1 MHAQRHWRALT
12 SMQSHQERSVRPLQV
27 SRPKAAAPARGR
39 GPLFV
44 PLSRS
49 SREAIRTNLWA
60 LPTFMVVLIV
70 GLFVATYGLDVEAAA
85 GRVALPTWVS
95 SGGPDVA
102 RQILIAIAAAVIT
115 VAGLVFSITILV
127 LQLASQQFGPRMMRN
142 FIRDIGTQASL
153 GVFVATFVYS
163 VLALQ
168 AVRDPPQIFVPRL
181 STSVALALVLV
192 NLGVLIYFIDHVAA
206 SIQLTSVVSGIAQD
220 FRTTLAQLQAD
231 EWQLGQLG
239 ADEDDFDAL
248 TRSADH
254 GDSIAAQESG
264 FLQAIGYKRLVA
276 IATESDAVIRLLH
289 RPGHF
294 VVAGQPLARV
304 IPPTAVGPVS
314 RALLR
319 THLVG
324 PNRTLTQDPGFAI
337 DQLVEV
343 ALRALSPAVNDTF
356 TALNCIDWLGDC
368 LCHAY
373 SQRLPSGIYCDAS
386 GNVRVV
392 EPVITYD
399 RLLKGA
405 TDKIRQAGRGMP
417 AILIR
422 QLEYMQKVM
431 TLVSIPGQREVLL
444 HHARMVLRASEES
457 VSEESDRRD
466 VQAAYDVL
474 AAITSELWDG

>member
-1 MHAQRHWRALT
+1 
-12 SMQSHQERSVRPLQV
+12 MQSRQRNLHPLPRPQ
-27 SRPKAAAPARGR
+27 PARGR
-39 GPLFV
+39 GSLLV

-60 LPTFMVVLIV
+60 LPSFMVVLIV
-70 GLFVATYGLDVEAAA
+70 GLFAVTYGIDAQAAA
-85 GRVALPTWVS
+85 GVLVLPAWLS

-102 RQILIAIAAAVIT
+102 RQILIAIATAVIT
-115 VAGLVFSITILV
+115 VAGVVFSITILV
-127 LQLASQQFGPRMMRN
+127 LQLASQQFGPRMLRN
-142 FIRDIGTQASL
+142 FIRDLGTQASL
-153 GVFVATFVYS
+153 GAFVATFVYS

-168 AVRDPPQIFVPRL
+168 VVTDPPQSFVPHL
-181 STSVALALVLV
+181 STSVAVALVLLD
-192 NLGVLIYFIDHVAA
+192 LGVLIYFIDHVAS
-206 SIQLTSVVSGIAQD
+206 SIQLTSVVSDIAQD

-231 EWQLGQLG
+231 EWQLVQRG
-239 ADEDDFDAL
+239 AAADDLVAVAR
-248 TRSADH
+248 TADM

-264 FLQAIGYKRLVA
+264 FLQAVGYKRLVA
-276 IATESDAVIRLLH
+276 IATQSDAVIRLLH

-304 IPPTAVGPVS
+304 IPPSAVGVVS
-314 RALLR
+314 RALVR

-373 SQRLPSGIYCDAS
+373 SQRLPSGIYCDAY
-386 GNVRVV
+386 GTVRVI
-392 EPVITYD
+392 EPVITYE

-422 QLEYMQKVM
+422 QLESLQKVM
-431 TLVSIPGQREVLL
+431 TLVATPVQREALL
-444 HHARMVLRASEES
+444 HHARILLRASEES
-457 VSEESDRRD
+457 VSEESDQRD
-466 VQAAYDVL
+466 VQAAFDL
-474 AAITSELWDG
+474 LLAITSDLWDG

>member
-1 MHAQRHWRALT
+1 
-12 SMQSHQERSVRPLQV
+12 
-27 SRPKAAAPARGR
+27 
-39 GPLFV
+39 
-44 PLSRS
+44 
-49 SREAIRTNLWA
+49 
-60 LPTFMVVLIV
+60 MVVLVVGMFIV
-70 GLFVATYGLDVEAAA
+70 TLNADLAAA
-85 GRVALPTWVS
+85 GGRLALPLWVS

-115 VAGLVFSITILV
+115 VAGVLFSITILV
-127 LQLASQQFGPRMMRN
+127 LQLASQQFGPRMLRN
-142 FIRDIGTQASL
+142 FIRDIGTQISL
-153 GVFVATFVYS
+153 GAFVATFVYS
-163 VLALQ
+163 ILALQ
-168 AVRDPPQIFVPRL
+168 AVSDPPQSFVPHL
-181 STSVALALVLV
+181 STTVAVGLVLV
-192 NLGVLIYFIDHVAA
+192 DLGVLIYFIDHVAS

-231 EWQLGQLG
+231 EWQLVHLR
-239 ADEDDFDAL
+239 AEEEDFDAL
-248 TRSADH
+248 TRSAEL

-264 FLQAIGYKRLVA
+264 FLQAVGYKRLVA

-304 IPPTAVGPVS
+304 IPRQAVGPVS
-314 RALLR
+314 RALVR

-373 SQRLPSGIYCDAS
+373 AQRLPSGIYCDAE
-386 GNVRVV
+386 GNVRVI
-392 EPVITYD
+392 EPVISHE

-422 QLEYMQKVM
+422 QLEHMQKVM
-431 TLVSIPGQREVLL
+431 TQVSTPGQREAVL
-444 HHARMVLRASEES
+444 HHASIVLRASEES

-466 VQAAYDVL
+466 VQAAYEL
-474 AAITSELWDG
+474 LLAITNDLWEG

>member
-1 MHAQRHWRALT
+1 
-12 SMQSHQERSVRPLQV
+12 MQSRSGNVHPSQPPRH
-27 SRPKAAAPARGR
+27 AAAPARGR
-39 GPLFV
+39 GSLLL

-49 SREAIRTNLWA
+49 SQEAIRTNLWA
-60 LPTFMVVLIV
+60 LPSLMVVLVVGMFIV
-70 GLFVATYGLDVEAAA
+70 TLNADLAAA
-85 GRVALPTWVS
+85 GGRLALPLWVS

-115 VAGLVFSITILV
+115 VAGVLFSITILV
-127 LQLASQQFGPRMMRN
+127 LQLASQQFGPRMLRN
-142 FIRDIGTQASL
+142 FIRDIGTQISL
-153 GVFVATFVYS
+153 GAFVATFVYS
-163 VLALQ
+163 ILALQ
-168 AVRDPPQIFVPRL
+168 AVSDPPQSFVPHL
-181 STSVALALVLV
+181 STTVTVGLVLV
-192 NLGVLIYFIDHVAA
+192 DLGVLIYFIDHVAS

-231 EWQLGQLG
+231 EWQLVHLR
-239 ADEDDFDAL
+239 AEEEDFDAL
-248 TRSADH
+248 TRSAEL

-264 FLQAIGYKRLVA
+264 FLQAVGYKRLVA

-304 IPPTAVGPVS
+304 IPRQAVGPVS
-314 RALLR
+314 RALVR

-373 SQRLPSGIYCDAS
+373 AQRLPSGIYCDAE
-386 GNVRVV
+386 GNVRVI
-392 EPVITYD
+392 EPVITHE

-422 QLEYMQKVM
+422 QLEHMQKVM
-431 TLVSIPGQREVLL
+431 TQVSTPGQREAVL
-444 HHARMVLRASEES
+444 HHASIVLRASEES

-466 VQAAYDVL
+466 VQAAYERL
-474 AAITSELWDG
+474 LAITNDLWEG

>member
-1 MHAQRHWRALT
+1 MHEV
-12 SMQSHQERSVRPLQV
+12 QSQERQARPVQEA
-27 SRPKAAAPARGR
+27 RHTAAPRRGR
-39 GPLFV
+39 GALLV

-60 LPTFMVVLIV
+60 LPSFMVVLIV
-70 GLFVATYGLDVEAAA
+70 GLFVVTYGVDVEAAA
-85 GRVALPTWVS
+85 GRLTLPSWVS
-95 SGGPDVA
+95 SGGPDVS

-127 LQLASQQFGPRMMRN
+127 LQLASQQFGPRMLRN

-153 GVFVATFVYS
+153 GAFVATFVYS

-168 AVRDPPQIFVPRL
+168 AVRDPPQSFVPHL
-181 STSVALALVLV
+181 STSVAVALVLLD
-192 NLGVLIYFIDHVAA
+192 LGVLIYFIDHVAS

-231 EWQLGQLG
+231 EWQLVQRG
-239 ADEDDFDAL
+239 AEEDDFDVLIRTA
-248 TRSADH
+248 RQ

-264 FLQAIGYKRLVA
+264 FLQAVGYERLVG
-276 IATESDAVIRLLH
+276 IATQSDAVIRLLH

-294 VVAGQPLARV
+294 VVTGQPLARV
-304 IPPTAVGPVS
+304 IPPQAVGPVS
-314 RALLR
+314 RALVG

-343 ALRALSPAVNDTF
+343 ALRALSPAINDTF

-373 SQRLPSGIYCDAS
+373 SQRLPSGVYCDVH
-386 GNVRVV
+386 GKVRVI
-392 EPVITYD
+392 EPAITYE

-405 TDKIRQAGRGMP
+405 TDKIRQA
-417 AILIR
+417 A
-422 QLEYMQKVM
+422 
-431 TLVSIPGQREVLL
+431 
-444 HHARMVLRASEES
+444 
-457 VSEESDRRD
+457 
-466 VQAAYDVL
+466 
-474 AAITSELWDG
+474 

>member
-1 MHAQRHWRALT
+1 ME
-12 SMQSHQERSVRPLQV
+12 SPERNPRLLPV
-27 SRPKAAAPARGR
+27 SGHPAAPARAR
-39 GPLFV
+39 GSLFV

-60 LPTFMVVLIV
+60 LPSFMVVLIV
-70 GLFVATYGLDVEAAA
+70 GLFVVTYGVDVEAAA
-85 GRVALPTWVS
+85 GRLALPSWVS
-95 SGGPDVA
+95 SGGPDVS

-127 LQLASQQFGPRMMRN
+127 LQLASQQFGPRMLRN
-142 FIRDIGTQASL
+142 FIRGIGGQASL
-153 GVFVATFVYS
+153 GSFVATFVYS

-168 AVRDPPQIFVPRL
+168 SVSDPPQSFVPHL
-181 STSVALALVLV
+181 STTVAVGLVLLD
-192 NLGVLIYFIDHVAA
+192 LGVLIYFIDHVAS

-231 EWQLGQLG
+231 EWQLVQRG
-239 ADEDDFDAL
+239 AEEDDFDVLIRTA
-248 TRSADH
+248 RQ

-264 FLQAIGYKRLVA
+264 FLQAVGYERLVA
-276 IATESDAVIRLLH
+276 IATQSDAVIRLLH

-304 IPPTAVGPVS
+304 SPPSAVGPVS

-368 LCHAY
+368 LCHAFG
-373 SQRLPSGIYCDAS
+373 QRLPSGVYCDVH
-386 GNVRVV
+386 GKVRVI
-392 EPVITYD
+392 EPVITYE

-405 TDKIRQAGRGMP
+405 TDKIRQA
-417 AILIR
+417 A
-422 QLEYMQKVM
+422 
-431 TLVSIPGQREVLL
+431 
-444 HHARMVLRASEES
+444 
-457 VSEESDRRD
+457 
-466 VQAAYDVL
+466 
-474 AAITSELWDG
+474 